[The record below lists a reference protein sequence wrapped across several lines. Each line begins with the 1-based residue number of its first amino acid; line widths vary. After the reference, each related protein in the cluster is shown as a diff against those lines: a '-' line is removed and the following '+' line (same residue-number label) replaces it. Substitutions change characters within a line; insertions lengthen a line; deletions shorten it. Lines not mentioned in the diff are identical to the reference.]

1 MGETLSALV
10 STFRLIC
17 MLIPGSAITCCT
29 HTLPISNDKQIHD
42 ILFMKRSNRII
53 VDKSKE
59 FMEKV
64 KYILY
69 KIVVN
74 LNGNYKIMLPH
85 ILLSSYAAALLQY

>member
-1 MGETLSALV
+1 
-10 STFRLIC
+10 
-17 MLIPGSAITCCT
+17 
-29 HTLPISNDKQIHD
+29 
-42 ILFMKRSNRII
+42 MKRSNRII

-85 ILLSSYAAALLQY
+85 ILLSSYAAALLQHW